1 MIPPPPPSLPPSS
14 TNSKLEIFCL
24 QSTALSTYFKLHLW
38 PSSLNNSIIPRDSW
52 EIKRVMLGSTSVIP
66 LLDPYTGDD
75 DTCCFH
81 AFQLLVCSEGLCFR
95 LWLNEWLHHCV
106 CWTNYCV
113 WVSERKKEREMG
125 DNPWVCDWCG
135 VCAVLQQREGGG
147 GGREDVNVWM
157 SVNGIDFMLCL

>member
-1 MIPPPPPSLPPSS
+1 MVRWKGWHQNFPQNPFTPKTSFLTKRRLGITVHYLWSPLPLPPSLLDKFKAR
-14 TNSKLEIFCL
+14 TFCL
-24 QSTALSTYFKLHLW
+24 QLTALSTCFKLHLK
-38 PSSLNNSIIPRDSW
+38 PSSLNNSVIPKDSW

-66 LLDPYTGDD
+66 VDPYIGDD

-113 WVSERKKEREMG
+113 WVSERKK
-125 DNPWVCDWCG
+125 
-135 VCAVLQQREGGG
+135 REGN
-147 GGREDVNVWM
+147 GR
-157 SVNGIDFMLCL
+157 